1 MDHFP
6 PLYKIN
12 KQGKLRKWEI
22 SIIKN
27 DVSSYSLV
35 TSYNDVTINKNA
47 GHQIQRHKR
56 VVDKGKSNRTI
67 EQQVVAEAQSKW
79 NEEKNRETYVESIDA
94 CVQLEFRPM
103 LANTFDA
110 SLYKIENKS
119 RAFKMTFPVLVQPK
133 LDGIRCVSSRIGSV
147 GENEIVMKSRK
158 GVEIHHFKEIKE
170 EIKVLFSR
178 SSNNNLIFD
187 GELFTT
193 TVNFETISGIVRQV
207 NASLDSK
214 KLIEYHIYDVYDPMN
229 VGCSF
234 VDRFSFLR
242 NLFTNDSVFFK
253 IKLVETRYAA
263 DVHEIEDAHECFVKE
278 GFEGV
283 MIRQEKGIYEENKRS
298 KFLQKH
304 KSFLEEEFEI
314 VNIHDGEGNDNNLVI
329 WECKTGTGKIF
340 SVRPRGT
347 FKEREILF
355 MNASVHIGRYLTVIL
370 QEYSAD
376 GIPRFPVGKS
386 IRDVSF

>member
-1 MDHFP
+1 MDYFP
-6 PLYKIN
+6 RLYKIN

-22 SIIKN
+22 SIVKN

-47 GHQIQRHKR
+47 GPQIQRNER

-79 NEEKNRETYVESIDA
+79 NEKKNRETYVESIDA
-94 CVQLEFRPM
+94 CVQSEFRPM

-133 LDGIRCVSSRIGSV
+133 LDGIRCVSSRIGSE

-158 GVEIHHFKEIKE
+158 GVEIHHFEEIKE

-178 SSNNNLIFD
+178 SSNNNLNFD
-187 GELFTT
+187 GELYTT
-193 TVNFETISGIVRQV
+193 TINFETISGIVRQV
-207 NASLDSK
+207 NASLNSK
-214 KLIEYHIYDVYDPMN
+214 KMIEYHIYDVYDPMN

-242 NLFTNDSVFFK
+242 NLFANDSVFFK

-298 KFLQKH
+298 NFLQKH

-314 VNIHDGEGNDNNLVI
+314 INFHDGEGNDKHLVI

-347 FKEREILF
+347 FEEREILF
-355 MNASVHIGRYLTVIL
+355 MNASVHIGRYLTVIF